1 VVAGPKET
9 GQSGFHEEDM
19 LVLRLVTC
27 SFASDAPPPNVYA
40 RQRRKKETIILI
52 GVKE

>member
-1 VVAGPKET
+1 
-9 GQSGFHEEDM
+9 M

-27 SFASDAPPPNVYA
+27 SFAFDDPPPTVYA
-40 RQRRKKETIILI
+40 RQRRKKQTIILI